1 LSIIKTLQWVN
12 FLSTRYKNI
21 NINKHRWIIGNQRNA
36 MRSPLKILITSRK
49 GGVGKSSIAVNLAA
63 YFAHVAGKKTSLVDF
78 DYQRTASQWVA
89 DAPKIGIDCRSF
101 SLPNSKGAGNALLEA
116 KEALRKTSESSQVII
131 CDLAWADVLPP
142 EFLFEFD
149 LVLVPSASSKI
160 DLLSALD
167 FVTRFSYIFNSRM
180 RNPPKLAIVPSRVTS
195 LDNFKA
201 TYDAV
206 FQEGFAISEPV
217 MHMAEIDDLFGN
229 NYFITSEKSES
240 KDNFH
245 QFCRS
250 VEDLAETGLNPK
262 LNVKELTFQH
272 KVSGSVLDRFRAIRN
287 SSQTPLLREAVIE
300 DLPAVAQIQVQ
311 IPSFLTMRDA

>member
-1 LSIIKTLQWVN
+1 
-12 FLSTRYKNI
+12 
-21 NINKHRWIIGNQRNA
+21 

-63 YFAHVAGKKTSLVDF
+63 YFARIAGKKTSLVDF
-78 DYQRTASQWVA
+78 DYQRTASHWVA
-89 DAPKIGIDCRSF
+89 DAPQIGIDCRSF
-101 SLPNSKGAGNALLEA
+101 TIPNSKGAGNALLEA
-116 KEALRKTSESSQVII
+116 KEALRKTSESSQVIV

-149 LVLVPSASSKI
+149 LVLVPSAGSKI
-160 DLLSALD
+160 DLLSSLD
-167 FVTRFSYIFNSRM
+167 FVSRFSYIFNSRM

-195 LDNFKA
+195 LDNFKV

-206 FQEGFAISEPV
+206 FNEGFVLAEPV
-217 MHMAEIDDLFGN
+217 MHVPEIDDVFGSD
-229 NYFITSEKSES
+229 YFIASEKLEA
-240 KDNFH
+240 KENFL

-250 VEDLAETGLNPK
+250 VEDLAETGLNPR

-300 DLPAVAQIQVQ
+300 DIPAVAQIQVQ

>member
-1 LSIIKTLQWVN
+1 
-12 FLSTRYKNI
+12 
-21 NINKHRWIIGNQRNA
+21 
-36 MRSPLKILITSRK
+36 
-49 GGVGKSSIAVNLAA
+49 
-63 YFAHVAGKKTSLVDF
+63 
-78 DYQRTASQWVA
+78 
-89 DAPKIGIDCRSF
+89 
-101 SLPNSKGAGNALLEA
+101 
-116 KEALRKTSESSQVII
+116 
-131 CDLAWADVLPP
+131 LAWADVLPP

-149 LVLVPSASSKI
+149 LVLVPSAASKI

-167 FVTRFSYIFNSRM
+167 FVSRFSYIFNSRM

-206 FQEGFAISEPV
+206 FQDGFAISEPV
-217 MHMAEIDDLFGN
+217 MQMPEIDALFGN
-229 NYFITSEKSES
+229 DYFITSEKSES
-240 KDNFH
+240 KDNFQ

-250 VEDLAETGLNPK
+250 VEDLAETGVNPK

>member
-1 LSIIKTLQWVN
+1 
-12 FLSTRYKNI
+12 
-21 NINKHRWIIGNQRNA
+21 

-63 YFAHVAGKKTSLVDF
+63 YFARIAGKKTSLVDF

-101 SLPNSKGAGNALLEA
+101 TLPNSKGAGNALLEA

-149 LVLVPSASSKI
+149 LVLVPSAASKI

-167 FVTRFSYIFNSRM
+167 FVSRFSYIFNSRM

-206 FQEGFAISEPV
+206 FQDGFAISEPV
-217 MHMAEIDDLFGN
+217 MHMPEIDALFGN
-229 NYFITSEKSES
+229 DYFITSEKSES
-240 KDNFH
+240 KDNFQ

-250 VEDLAETGLNPK
+250 VEDLAETGVNPK

>member
-1 LSIIKTLQWVN
+1 
-12 FLSTRYKNI
+12 
-21 NINKHRWIIGNQRNA
+21 
-36 MRSPLKILITSRK
+36 
-49 GGVGKSSIAVNLAA
+49 
-63 YFAHVAGKKTSLVDF
+63 VDF

-89 DAPKIGIDCRSF
+89 DAPQIGIDCRSF
-101 SLPNSKGAGNALLEA
+101 TIPNSKGAGNALLEA
-116 KEALRKTSESSQVII
+116 KEALRKTSESSQVIV

-149 LVLVPSASSKI
+149 LVLVPSAGSKI
-160 DLLSALD
+160 DLLSSLD
-167 FVTRFSYIFNSRM
+167 FVNRFSYIFNSRM

-206 FQEGFAISEPV
+206 FQDGFAISEPV
-217 MHMAEIDDLFGN
+217 MHMPEIDALFGN
-229 NYFITSEKSES
+229 DYFITSEKSES
-240 KDNFH
+240 KDNFQ

-250 VEDLAETGLNPK
+250 VEDLAETGVNPK

>member
-1 LSIIKTLQWVN
+1 
-12 FLSTRYKNI
+12 
-21 NINKHRWIIGNQRNA
+21 

-101 SLPNSKGAGNALLEA
+101 TLPNSKGAGNALLEA

-149 LVLVPSASSKI
+149 LVLVPSAGSKI
-160 DLLSALD
+160 DLLSSLD
-167 FVTRFSYIFNSRM
+167 FVSRFSYIFNSRM

-217 MHMAEIDDLFGN
+217 MHMAQIDTLFGN
-229 NYFITSEKSES
+229 DYFITSEKSES

-250 VEDLAETGLNPK
+250 VEDLAETGVNPK

-300 DLPAVAQIQVQ
+300 DLPAVAQIQVE